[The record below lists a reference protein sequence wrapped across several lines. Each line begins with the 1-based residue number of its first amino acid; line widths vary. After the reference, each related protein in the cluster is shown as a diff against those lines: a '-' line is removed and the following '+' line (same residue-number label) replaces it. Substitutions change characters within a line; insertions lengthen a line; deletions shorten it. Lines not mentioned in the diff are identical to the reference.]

1 MIESPSHS
9 VLIAAGE
16 LSPLVQDLG
25 LCLVASAVFG
35 VVFERLRIPTIAAL
49 LGAGVLLGPIG
60 LSLVHSQSNI
70 ETIANLGLTLL
81 LFVIGLEVNPAG
93 LLGSGRT
100 MVLTGVLQVPVTIA
114 VAAVAFASL
123 RVLDW
128 SILDGS
134 FTPLYLGA
142 TCAFSSTLLV
152 VRLLQEKL
160 KLDSVSGRYCVG
172 LLIFQDVWAIVFLA
186 LQPSFEEPRIAPIL
200 LTFVGIAVVVAI
212 AVAGGRWLLP
222 LAFRVVAKVPE
233 LVVTVS
239 LGWCFGLGLIGV
251 HLGTVA
257 SWIGIDVP
265 ISVSMEMCALIAG
278 GSLAASPYTHEVV
291 GKVSNLRDFFV
302 TLFFVGLG
310 MSIPM
315 PDGADV
321 LAVAVVLSV
330 LAVAL
335 RYIVFL
341 PLLYTTGLDR
351 RHALETATK
360 LAQVS
365 EFCLVIAYLGA
376 RFGHLDQGLVSATI
390 FAFVITALITPA
402 LFAASDT
409 LYDRVRPILD
419 LLGFRRPADGVVA
432 PRTEADTRVVILG
445 FHRVAA
451 AVLHDLAAAHPE
463 LLPSVQVVDFNVAL
477 HDHIRRVGARVVYGD
492 ISSPDT
498 LLHTGVAEAELVIS
512 TVPDELLKK
521 TSNVQ
526 IAKLVRGLNP
536 RAVIITHATRVADI
550 DAHLAAGADDVF
562 VPAVEAARAVMPALR
577 AALEGELAA
586 YVRARQLD
594 HGFLRDR
601 RHVFD

>member
-1 MIESPSHS
+1 MIEALSIS
-9 VLIAAGE
+9 VLFASGE

-25 LCLVASAVFG
+25 LCIVASAVFG

-60 LSLVHSQSNI
+60 LSLVHSQANI

-81 LFVIGLEVNPAG
+81 LFVIGLEVKPAG
-93 LLGSGRT
+93 LLASGRT
-100 MVLTGVLQVPVTIA
+100 MVLTGALQVPVTIA
-114 VAAVAFASL
+114 LAALAFASL

-128 SILDGS
+128 SILDGA

-152 VRLLQEKL
+152 VRLLQQKL
-160 KLDSVSGRYCVG
+160 KIDSVSGRYCIG

-186 LQPSFEEPRIAPIL
+186 LQPSFEEPNIAPIL
-200 LTFVGIAVVVAI
+200 LTFAGIAVIVAI
-212 AVAGGRWLLP
+212 AVACARWLLP
-222 LAFRVVAKVPE
+222 AAFRVVAKVPE

-239 LGWCFGLGLIGV
+239 LGWCFGLGLVGV

-257 SWIGIDVP
+257 SWAGVDVP

-310 MSIPM
+310 MSIPR
-315 PDGADV
+315 PEGADV

-330 LAVAL
+330 VAIAL

-390 FAFVITALITPA
+390 FAFVITALVTPV

-409 LYDRVRPILD
+409 LYDRVRPVLD
-419 LLGFRRPADGVVA
+419 LLGFRRPAAQVA
-432 PRTEADTRVVILG
+432 AEPDDEPIRVVILG

-451 AVLHDLAAAHPE
+451 ALLHDLAKSHPE
-463 LLPSVQVVDFNVAL
+463 ALASVQVVDFNVAL
-477 HDHIRRVGARVVYGD
+477 HDDIRKAGARVVYGD

-498 LLHTGVAEAELVIS
+498 LLQTGVAQAELVIS

-521 TSNVQ
+521 TSNLQ
-526 IAKLVRGLNP
+526 IARVVRGLNE

-550 DAHLAAGADDVF
+550 DAHLEAGADDVF
-562 VPAVEAARAVMPALR
+562 VPAVESAYAVMPALR
-577 AALEGELAA
+577 AAFTGDIAA
-586 YVRARQLD
+586 YVRARSD
-594 HGFLRDR
+594 AHAVLRDR